1 MKSLSLFIFM
11 LFVLCKTSA
20 AQSGSNSN
28 FNKRYLDVVVSLVA
42 SDRKE
47 ARRIADSL
55 AHVANTDE
63 QKIKAYMLLAKLDEN
78 AGNMKGCIW
87 YAMRADTIANATFN
101 FSWQASTAG
110 FLATSFR
117 QLGLLKVS
125 ERYLSKAEI
134 ANENQLDAHMKMLT
148 KINILHE
155 RAFHCF
161 ELDHYTDAKKYLNS
175 AASLIHIDGNEDKKA
190 LLIKATNDQLM
201 GICELKLGNLISAE
215 SYLDASLEKIKNVES
230 NLKPYIIRA
239 KAELELERNNLTAA
253 FKYLNMI
260 KPYLINGDVE
270 ELKMLTYESWAAYYQ
285 KDGDMT
291 KFLEFREKAID
302 LKAHRDEVAKGI
314 SDDLIE
320 IFNVRKQYYKNRYML
335 SIGVVL
341 MIGMFAAVGTLYYF
355 RLQSSYKSQY
365 HVLTDKQQGVNP
377 VVAPLTEISDNFS
390 MVINELEN
398 SSAIKAKGINIA
410 KDTEE
415 RLYQEFVKQEE
426 ANFYLE
432 KSVTLQQLAT
442 NMGTNMRYASYI
454 LQKFRGK
461 DFYDYIQS
469 SRIEFIIAKLKT
481 SPELFDYKISYLA
494 EMSGFPSL
502 SRFSSAFKE
511 VTGIPPSA
519 FIHFMK
525 KEMNQKR

>member
-1 MKSLSLFIFM
+1 
-11 LFVLCKTSA
+11 
-20 AQSGSNSN
+20 
-28 FNKRYLDVVVSLVA
+28 
-42 SDRKE
+42 
-47 ARRIADSL
+47 
-55 AHVANTDE
+55 
-63 QKIKAYMLLAKLDEN
+63 
-78 AGNMKGCIW
+78 
-87 YAMRADTIANATFN
+87 
-101 FSWQASTAG
+101 
-110 FLATSFR
+110 
-117 QLGLLKVS
+117 
-125 ERYLSKAEI
+125 
-134 ANENQLDAHMKMLT
+134 
-148 KINILHE
+148 
-155 RAFHCF
+155 
-161 ELDHYTDAKKYLNS
+161 
-175 AASLIHIDGNEDKKA
+175 
-190 LLIKATNDQLM
+190 
-201 GICELKLGNLISAE
+201 
-215 SYLDASLEKIKNVES
+215 
-230 NLKPYIIRA
+230 
-239 KAELELERNNLTAA
+239 
-253 FKYLNMI
+253 
-260 KPYLINGDVE
+260 
-270 ELKMLTYESWAAYYQ
+270 
-285 KDGDMT
+285 
-291 KFLEFREKAID
+291 
-302 LKAHRDEVAKGI
+302 
-314 SDDLIE
+314 
-320 IFNVRKQYYKNRYML
+320 ML

-481 SPELFDYKISYLA
+481 SPEIFDYKISYLA
-494 EMSGFPSL
+494 EMSGFSSL